1 MAGRKKKQIDKEQFE
16 ELLSLQ
22 CTKEDISGF
31 FHGSHDTIERWCKRT
46 YGKNFLSVAED
57 YRSIGRVSL
66 RRSQFAMAERGN
78 VPMLIHLGKQ
88 YLGQTDKTETKVT
101 GDLNVK
107 HGTITKIAYYDPET
121 REMTREEITG
131 REDDVDAYLSDRDN
145 YIGDTMTFKL
155 PEKDGDPELSEI
167 EGEKTIVN
175 RSGTVRAHLPWNK
188 KDIPPA
194 LASKLD
200 KTIPIEIKTRSKDG
214 DTVIMETA
222 DDGRGGYTGD
232 PQTDLIIE
240 QAIDENRRVRLNWM
254 DNKRGGHLPRKKTPQ
269 I

>member
-1 MAGRKKKQIDKEQFE
+1 MGRKRIDIDKDQFE
-16 ELLSLQ
+16 DLLALQ
-22 CTKEDISGF
+22 CTKEDVSGF
-31 FHGSHDTIERWCKRT
+31 FHCSNDTIERWCKKT
-46 YGKNFLSVAED
+46 YGDTFLHVSED

-66 RRSQFAMAERGN
+66 RRAQFAMAKTN
-78 VPMLIHLGKQ
+78 PQMAIHLGKQ

-121 REMTREEITG
+121 RETTREEITG

-145 YIGDTMTFKL
+145 YIGNTMTFKL
-155 PEKDGDPELSEI
+155 PEKDEDPELSEI

-200 KTIPIEIKTRSKDG
+200 KMIPIQLTVRSKDG
-214 DTVIMETA
+214 QTA
-222 DDGRGGYTGD
+222 TIEEVDDGRGGYTGD
-232 PQTDLIIE
+232 PKIDHWIE
-240 QAIDENRRVRLNWM
+240 DRL
-254 DNKRGGHLPRKKTPQ
+254 KSGK
-269 I
+269 